1 MDYNNYEMYDWGN
14 DVKRVFAGVPM
25 DDAFASV
32 PHYTEKELYKLGLDG
47 SDGAYDALAKDY
59 MIIEQIT
66 ILEKLSYLTYKSGTI
81 TYHYIKKSEKN
92 FGC

>member
-59 MIIEQIT
+59 MIIEQI
-66 ILEKLSYLTYKSGTI
+66 I
-81 TYHYIKKSEKN
+81 
-92 FGC
+92 